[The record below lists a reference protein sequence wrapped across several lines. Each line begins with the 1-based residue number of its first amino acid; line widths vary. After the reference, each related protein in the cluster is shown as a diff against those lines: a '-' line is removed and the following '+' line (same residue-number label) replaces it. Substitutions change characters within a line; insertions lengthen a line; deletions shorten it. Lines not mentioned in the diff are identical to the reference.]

1 MIVSLAVS
9 ALPSTSLAVSVA
21 RSSSLAVSEVRITS
35 LAVSVV
41 LITNPEPHDPKVQTV
56 NLHQSEISIL
66 EVVMANLGVVP
77 VSAREPQDLEGV
89 DPAREAA
96 VARLVD
102 SYDSVL
108 FDLDGV
114 VYLGEQAVPHAVE
127 SINRVKSEGFKIG
140 FVTNNSSRRP
150 EVISEQ
156 LVSLG
161 IDTDPS
167 EIVGSA
173 KAGAKMLLGRIPQ
186 GSKVLVVGGEG
197 LVFEVQSLG
206 FEIVS
211 SAAEAP
217 AAVIQGF
224 SPDVG
229 WRQLAEAA
237 YAIQRGAIWLATN
250 QDWTIPREDG
260 IAPGNGTLV
269 SAVHT
274 AVGILPDFAGKPFAP
289 IYQAAIE
296 QLEIKR
302 PLFVGDRLDTDIK
315 GAVNFGLDSACVM
328 TGVAT
333 YKELI
338 SAKPDERP
346 TFVIS
351 DLRDLF
357 TDYLQPKQTKRGF
370 ELRKSSVELLGTR
383 VVSVDGDPKSIDT
396 LRCACKVVWSSQVPI
411 YGLDVEPA
419 LYS

>member
-1 MIVSLAVS
+1 
-9 ALPSTSLAVSVA
+9 
-21 RSSSLAVSEVRITS
+21 
-35 LAVSVV
+35 
-41 LITNPEPHDPKVQTV
+41 
-56 NLHQSEISIL
+56 
-66 EVVMANLGVVP
+66 MA
-77 VSAREPQDLEGV
+77 A
-89 DPAREAA
+89 
-96 VARLVD
+96 LVD

-114 VYLGEQAVPHAVE
+114 VYLGSKAVPHAVE
-127 SINRVKSEGFKIG
+127 SVNRVKAQGLKIG

-150 EVISEQ
+150 EVIADQ
-156 LVSLG
+156 LVALG
-161 IDTDPS
+161 IDTNPA

-173 KAGAKMLLGRIPQ
+173 KAGAKMLVDRIPR
-186 GSKVLVVGGEG
+186 GAKVLVVGGEG
-197 LVFEVQSLG
+197 LSFEVQALG
-206 FEIVS
+206 FEVVA
-211 SAAEAP
+211 SAADSP

-289 IYQAAIE
+289 IYQAAME
-296 QLEIKR
+296 QLGIAR

-315 GAVNFGLDSACVM
+315 GAVNFGIDSACVM

-333 YKELI
+333 RKELI

-351 DLRDLF
+351 DLRELF
-357 TDYLQPKQTKRGF
+357 VDYSEPKQTKRGF
-370 ELRKSSVELLGTR
+370 ELRKSSVELLGNK